1 MNEDTI
7 TLIVCLIVIFA
18 SLWYTIRNNGEDDG
32 RIWGGGFANIQY
44 VKISSFSFYMLAHI
58 GKMEIFM

>member
-32 RIWGGGFANIQY
+32 RIWGGGFANIQ
-44 VKISSFSFYMLAHI
+44 
-58 GKMEIFM
+58 